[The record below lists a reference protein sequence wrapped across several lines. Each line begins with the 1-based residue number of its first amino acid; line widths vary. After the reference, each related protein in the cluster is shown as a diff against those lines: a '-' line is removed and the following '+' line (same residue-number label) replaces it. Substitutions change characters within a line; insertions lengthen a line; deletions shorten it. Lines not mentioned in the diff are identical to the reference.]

1 MGRLAYAGSNVKC
14 LEVRMGGTNA
24 KYLHIRIVGS
34 KVGRV
39 LDTRD
44 E

>member
-1 MGRLAYAGSNVKC
+1 MQEPMQIFWKLGST
-14 LEVRMGGTNA
+14 RTNA
-24 KYLHIRIVGS
+24 KYLHVGIVGS